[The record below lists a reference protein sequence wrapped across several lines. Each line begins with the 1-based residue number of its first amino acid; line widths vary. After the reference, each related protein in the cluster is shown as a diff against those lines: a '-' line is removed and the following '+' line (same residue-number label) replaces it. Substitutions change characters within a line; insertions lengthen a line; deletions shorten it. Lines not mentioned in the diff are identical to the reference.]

1 MQHSLKALVRITV
14 VLASILT
21 FAIGCST
28 PVYFHYITHT
38 YDGNNKLVKVEDKE
52 GITQARPN
60 SIPLNV
66 RITYPSQI
74 LNGEP

>member
-38 YDGNNKLVKVEDKE
+38 YDGNNKLIKVVEEE
-52 GITQARPN
+52 GITQVRPT
-60 SIPLNV
+60 SSPLNV
-66 RITYPSQI
+66 KISYPSQI
-74 LNGEP
+74 LKGEP